1 MEESGKKSGVI
12 DHGAK
17 VGEGTRVWANAHVMA
32 GATVGKDCNLGE
44 NVFVEAG
51 AVIGNRVTVKNGVQV
66 FCVVCVFF
74 FLSFF
79 CRCGLA

>member
-1 MEESGKKSGVI
+1 
-12 DHGAK
+12 
-17 VGEGTRVWANAHVMA
+17 MA